1 MTHDQINCKKIWLI
15 WILTLVFS
23 FQMTSCTLLAREE
36 YTANS
41 RIPTTFRIEDGKGIA
56 QAQLDSQEAELY
68 DQIDAQLQNYTREIS
83 QGLEKYSDDTIV
95 KVYMYV
101 LIDHP
106 EYFWLRDGYLLK
118 SASGLFHKKK
128 VLEPLYAIDPKKIS
142 ACKMRVEQVRDDILD
157 TVRTMATE
165 YEKLLYIHDYIVS
178 TAKYDTTAYTDI
190 DTENPDARSLEST
203 TAYGAL
209 INKQALCG
217 GYTKAFQ
224 YLAEAA
230 GIRCT
235 TVTGHKKDGESHV
248 WNLVVLDS
256 ECYYIDVTW
265 DDPVFMIDDRF
276 SEDRGEVFYNYFC
289 ITEDEL
295 LRTHIIDGEQNIALP
310 QCTAVKYNYFIYHD
324 AYLETYT
331 LEGVARIWKT
341 AANAAHQMAYIK
353 FGGAEEMQL
362 AIRELFEKK
371 EIFDI
376 LAAAGCETGTASYSR
391 DAEHYILTVDFGYV

>member
-128 VLEPLYAIDPKKIS
+128 VLEPLYAIDPKKSVHVKCAWNKFEMIFW
-142 ACKMRVEQVRDDILD
+142 I
-157 TVRTMATE
+157 
-165 YEKLLYIHDYIVS
+165 
-178 TAKYDTTAYTDI
+178 
-190 DTENPDARSLEST
+190 P
-203 TAYGAL
+203 YGQWPQNMKNFS
-209 INKQALCG
+209 I
-217 GYTKAFQ
+217 
-224 YLAEAA
+224 
-230 GIRCT
+230 
-235 TVTGHKKDGESHV
+235 
-248 WNLVVLDS
+248 
-256 ECYYIDVTW
+256 
-265 DDPVFMIDDRF
+265 FMI
-276 SEDRGEVFYNYFC
+276 
-289 ITEDEL
+289 
-295 LRTHIIDGEQNIALP
+295 
-310 QCTAVKYNYFIYHD
+310 
-324 AYLETYT
+324 
-331 LEGVARIWKT
+331 
-341 AANAAHQMAYIK
+341 
-353 FGGAEEMQL
+353 
-362 AIRELFEKK
+362 
-371 EIFDI
+371 I
-376 LAAAGCETGTASYSR
+376 L
-391 DAEHYILTVDFGYV
+391 